1 MLQGTMNFKIHLPTQ
16 NMPLTDA
23 KWVPALDVEVER
35 ELWVGLS
42 SANNKAV
49 RFRREVVH
57 ADIDWPIS
65 VDLGIDLAGRVVTV
79 NRRGQPGRLKW
90 VILTITQAEEN
101 KRAYLEIVRGQVLPR
116 PA

>member
-1 MLQGTMNFKIHLPTQ
+1 MLHGTMNFKIHLPTQ

-23 KWVPALDVEVER
+23 KWVPALYIEVER
-35 ELWVGLS
+35 ELWVGLA

-49 RFRREVVH
+49 RFRCEVVH

-65 VDLGIDLAGRVVTV
+65 VDLGINLTSRVVPV
-79 NRRGQPGRLKW
+79 DRRGQPGRLKW
-90 VILTITQAEEN
+90 IISMIERAEEN
-101 KRAYLEIVRGQVLPR
+101 KIAYLEIVRSQVLPR